1 MPRTP
6 ESIVTALVNR
16 NARVTAP
23 RREIIDCISKVPR
36 TFTAE
41 DVCAQLP
48 HIGRATVYR
57 TLKILQ
63 DSDIICKVVMPSDEM
78 AYSVSADLDQET
90 GLSRMPVHHH
100 HAVCTVCTAVRY
112 FNAEAIERAIHALS
126 GSVQGVMGEI
136 IDHRIEVYDICPR
149 CVAQNPETE

>member
-6 ESIVTALVNR
+6 DSIVTALLER

-23 RREIIDCISKVPR
+23 RREIIDCISKCLGRSPPR
-36 TFTAE
+36 MCGE
-41 DVCAQLP
+41 LP

-63 DSDIICKVVMPSDEM
+63 DADIICKVVMPGDEM
-78 AYSVSADLDQET
+78 AYSVSADLDHEP
-90 GLSRMPVHHH
+90 GSDNMPSHHH

-112 FNAEAIERAIHALS
+112 FNAEAIERAIEALS
-126 GSVQGVMGEI
+126 LSVKGVMGEI
-136 IDHRIEVYDICPR
+136 IDHRIEVYDVCPR
-149 CVAQNPETE
+149 CVATDPE

>member
-6 ESIVTALVNR
+6 DSIVSALLDR

-23 RREIIDCISKVPR
+23 RREIINCISSVPR

-41 DVCAQLP
+41 EVCARLP

-63 DSDIICKVVMPSDEM
+63 DADIICKVVMPGDEM
-78 AYSVSADLDQET
+78 VYSVSADLNHESGGANIT
-90 GLSRMPVHHH
+90 SHHH
-100 HAVCTVCTAVRY
+100 HAVCTVCSAVRY
-112 FNAEAIERAIHALS
+112 FNAEDIERAISALS
-126 GSVQGVMGEI
+126 RSVEGVMGEI
-136 IDHRIEVYDICPR
+136 IDHRIEVYDVCPR
-149 CVAQNPETE
+149 CVASDTT

>member
-1 MPRTP
+1 MPRSTD
-6 ESIVTALVNR
+6 SIVKALLDR

-23 RREIIDCISKVPR
+23 RREIINCISRVPR

-41 DVCAQLP
+41 DLCAELP

-63 DSDIICKVVMPSDEM
+63 EANIICKIVLPTDEM
-78 AYSVSADLDQET
+78 AYSVSADLNH
-90 GLSRMPVHHH
+90 GHGHNNVPSHHH

-112 FNAEAIERAIHALS
+112 FNAEAIERAIEALS
-126 GSVQGVMGEI
+126 GSVKGVMGEI
-136 IDHRIEVYDICPR
+136 TDHRLEVYDICPR
-149 CVAQNPETE
+149 CAESDAA

>member
-1 MPRTP
+1 MPRTA
-6 ESIVTALVNR
+6 ESIVAALTSR
-16 NARVTAP
+16 NARVTP
-23 RREIIDCISKVPR
+23 TRREIIDCISQVPR

-48 HIGRATVYR
+48 NIGRATVYR

-63 DSDIICKVVMPSDEM
+63 DADIICKVVMPGDDM
-78 AYSVSADLDQET
+78 AYSVSAHLDSES
-90 GLSRMPVHHH
+90 GVSRIPSHHH
-100 HAVCTVCTAVRY
+100 HAVCTVCAAVRY
-112 FNAEAIERAIHALS
+112 FNAEVIERAINALS

-149 CVAQNPETE
+149 CVVQNPD

>member
-1 MPRTP
+1 MPRSR
-6 ESIVTALVNR
+6 ESIVAALEGQ
-16 NARVTAP
+16 NARITGP
-23 RREIIDCISKVPR
+23 RREIIDCISNVPR

-41 DVCAQLP
+41 EICGELP

-63 DSDIICKVVMPSDEM
+63 DAEMICKVVMPGDEM
-78 AYSVSADLDQET
+78 VYSVSVDLANGNGD
-90 GLSRMPVHHH
+90 GALIPSHHH
-100 HAVCTVCTAVRY
+100 HAVCTVCAAVRF
-112 FNAEAIERAIHALS
+112 FNAEAVERAISALS

-149 CVAQNPETE
+149 CITLEDE

>member
-23 RREIIDCISKVPR
+23 RREIIECISNVPR

-41 DVCAQLP
+41 DICGQLA

-63 DSDIICKVVMPSDEM
+63 DADIICKVVMPGDEM
-78 AYSVSADLDQET
+78 AYSVSADLDLET
-90 GLSRMPVHHH
+90 GASMIPAHHH
-100 HAVCTVCTAVRY
+100 HAVCTVCNAVRY
-112 FNAEAIERAIHALS
+112 FNAEAIENAIDALS
-126 GSVQGVMGEI
+126 GSVRGVMGEV

-149 CVAQNPETE
+149 CVAESDE

>member
-6 ESIVTALVNR
+6 DSIVAALLDR

-23 RREIIDCISKVPR
+23 RKEIIESISSVPR

-41 DVCAQLP
+41 DVCADLP

-63 DSDIICKVVMPSDEM
+63 DADIICKVVMPGDDM
-78 AYSVSADLDQET
+78 VYSVSADFDNES
-90 GLSRMPVHHH
+90 GDENIRSHHH
-100 HAVCTVCTAVRY
+100 HAVCTVCNAVRY
-112 FNAEAIERAIHALS
+112 FNAEAIERAIGALS
-126 GSVQGVMGEI
+126 RSVEGVMGEI
-136 IDHRIEVYDICPR
+136 IDHRIEVYDVCPR
-149 CVAQNPETE
+149 CVASDEA

>member
-1 MPRTP
+1 MPRTA
-6 ESIVTALVNR
+6 ESIVAALTSK
-16 NARVTAP
+16 NARVTTT
-23 RREIIDCISKVPR
+23 RREIIDCISQVPR

-48 HIGRATVYR
+48 NIGRATVYR

-63 DSDIICKVVMPSDEM
+63 DADIICKVVMPGDEM
-78 AYSVSADLDQET
+78 AYSVAADLESES
-90 GLSRMPVHHH
+90 GVSRLRSHHH

-112 FNAEAIERAIHALS
+112 FNAEVIERAINSLS

-149 CVAQNPETE
+149 CVAQNPD

>member
-6 ESIVTALVNR
+6 DSMVAALLDR

-23 RREIIDCISKVPR
+23 RREIIDCISSVPS

-41 DVCAQLP
+41 HVCARLP

-63 DSDIICKVVMPSDEM
+63 DANIICKVVMPGDEM
-78 AYSVSADLDQET
+78 AYSVSVDLNQEP
-90 GLSRMPVHHH
+90 GPSHHH
-100 HAVCTVCTAVRY
+100 HAVCTVCNAVRY
-112 FNAEAIERAIHALS
+112 FNAEDIERSISALS
-126 GSVQGVMGEI
+126 RSVEGVMGEI
-136 IDHRIEVYDICPR
+136 IDHRIEVYDVCPR
-149 CVAQNPETE
+149 CVATDPA

>member
-23 RREIIDCISKVPR
+23 RREIIECISNVPR

-41 DVCAQLP
+41 DICGQLS

-63 DSDIICKVVMPSDEM
+63 DADIICKVVMPGDEM
-78 AYSVSADLDQET
+78 AYSVSADLDLET
-90 GLSRMPVHHH
+90 GASMIPAHHH

-112 FNAEAIERAIHALS
+112 FNAEAIENAIDALS
-126 GSVQGVMGEI
+126 GSVRGVMGEVI
-136 IDHRIEVYDICPR
+136 NHRIEVYDICPR
-149 CVAQNPETE
+149 CVTESDE

>member
-6 ESIVTALVNR
+6 DSIITALLDR

-23 RREIIDCISKVPR
+23 RREIIDAISKVPR

-41 DVCAQLP
+41 DVCADLP

-63 DSDIICKVVMPSDEM
+63 DADIICKVVMPGDEM
-78 AYSVSADLDQET
+78 AYSVSADLDQEP
-90 GLSRMPVHHH
+90 GAASIPSHHH
-100 HAVCTVCTAVRY
+100 HAVCTVCSAVRY
-112 FNAEAIERAIHALS
+112 FNAEAIERAIGALS
-126 GSVQGVMGEI
+126 RSVEGVMGEI
-136 IDHRIEVYDICPR
+136 IDHRIEVYDVCPR
-149 CVAQNPETE
+149 CVASDNS

>member
-1 MPRTP
+1 MPRSP
-6 ESIVTALVNR
+6 ESILAALAHR
-16 NARVTAP
+16 NARVTGP
-23 RREIIDCISKVPR
+23 RREIIDCVSKEPQ

-41 DVCAQLP
+41 DICSTLP

-63 DSDIICKVVMPSDEM
+63 DADIICKVVLPDDDM
-78 AYSVSADLDQET
+78 AYSLAADQEFEA
-90 GLSRMPVHHH
+90 GSSMVPAHHH

-112 FNAEAIERAIHALS
+112 FNAEAIEREIRALS
-126 GSVQGVMGEI
+126 GSVKGVMGEI

-149 CVAQNPETE
+149 CVVKNPEPA